1 MTPEQLAHIHGEAF
15 APQRGWTAREFAD
28 LLKQP
33 SVVLFS
39 RPEGYALLR
48 VVANEA
54 ELLTLAVRPTAQRK
68 GVASDLMREWLSK
81 TDAKR
86 AFLEVAE
93 DNGAAKALYQRHGF
107 EVSGRRKAYYKR
119 SDGVAVDAV
128 LMQLALGPCTTT
140 K

>member
-54 ELLTLAVRPTAQRK
+54 ELLTLAGRPTAQRK
-68 GVASDLMREWLSK
+68 GVASDLMRAWLSK